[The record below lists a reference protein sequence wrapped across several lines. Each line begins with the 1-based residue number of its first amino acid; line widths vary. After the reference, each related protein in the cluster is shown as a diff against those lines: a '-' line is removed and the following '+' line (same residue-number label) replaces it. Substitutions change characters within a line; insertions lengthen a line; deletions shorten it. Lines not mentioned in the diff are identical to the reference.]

1 MSEAEACALLEIST
15 GPDQALDEEALKAA
29 YRRLARKYHPDK
41 NPTGRERFMA
51 VQRAYERLQA
61 GAAAGQGPQPWRLL
75 LILKVPP
82 PCLIGLLPCGRLAVA
97 APHCT
102 ATMISTLWP
111 AIAKSWVK
119 GARPPISGILFKCF
133 SPAEALSLRPLQGD
147 AWRLGGK
154 YGVCHFAASERYC
167 VAACRRSASCSG
179 AILMCWS
186 RSNTA
191 ATRCC
196 WALSPSQ
203 RTTPRTP
210 GPSTSSPQKRRPCC
224 RQGHLPT
231 PPIPSTT
238 SPYKQSAHAT
248 PRDSSCV

>member
-1 MSEAEACALLEIST
+1 MAGECDRDTHNAKPTTEGRCELTHVFQQALLDEWRAELARKPLGMSEAEACALLEIST

-102 ATMISTLWP
+102 ATMISTRWP
-111 AIAKSWVK
+111 AIAKS
-119 GARPPISGILFKCF
+119 
-133 SPAEALSLRPLQGD
+133 
-147 AWRLGGK
+147 
-154 YGVCHFAASERYC
+154 
-167 VAACRRSASCSG
+167 
-179 AILMCWS
+179 
-186 RSNTA
+186 
-191 ATRCC
+191 
-196 WALSPSQ
+196 
-203 RTTPRTP
+203 
-210 GPSTSSPQKRRPCC
+210 
-224 RQGHLPT
+224 
-231 PPIPSTT
+231 
-238 SPYKQSAHAT
+238 
-248 PRDSSCV
+248 